1 MAGTASGVVSRRICM
16 NWVRERKSFNVSCVA
31 QKRTVTKDRHIKA
44 FDPAIRAA
52 MKRMET
58 TPGRDETLCTNC
70 APNKLG
76 HCGKLFKVNAGEVA
90 ERLNAAVC

>member
-1 MAGTASGVVSRRICM
+1 MQSARDQES
-16 NWVRERKSFNVSCVA
+16 
-31 QKRTVTKDRHIKA
+31 HIKA
-44 FDPAIRAA
+44 FDPAVLTA

-58 TPGRDETLCTNC
+58 TLDAMKLW

-76 HCGKLFKVNAGEVA
+76 HCGKLLKARRGEVA

>member
-1 MAGTASGVVSRRICM
+1 M

-58 TPGRDETLCTNC
+58 TLDAMKLC
-70 APNKLG
+70 APTVRQIN
-76 HCGKLFKVNAGEVA
+76 
-90 ERLNAAVC
+90 